1 MIEVRLHKK
10 EGKISAFEFSGHSGF
25 AEAGSDIVC
34 AAVSTAAQ
42 FAILGIDETEKI
54 DCEYAVFDGGIEFLL
69 NQPSYIAQSYLETLE
84 IFLYQLSQ
92 QYEKFLKI
100 TVMEE

>member
-10 EGKISAFEFSGHSGF
+10 EGRISAFEFSGHSGF

-54 DCEYAVFDGGIEFLL
+54 DCEYAVFDGGIEFSL
-69 NQPSYIAQSYLETLE
+69 NQPSDIAQSSASL
-84 IFLYQLSQ
+84 
-92 QYEKFLKI
+92 
-100 TVMEE
+100 MR